1 MICSTKKIIC
11 VECLHTRLLD
21 CRVKWK
27 WYSMFR
33 VARTTVTVNFQV
45 RYQIYFKSIMRCY
58 YVHQSASSS
67 VVGKKLFPN
76 HESSSEAI
84 AYNKFS
90 IRIYWKI
97 KNGSIETEHL
107 VGHAPVEFLSLI
119 FIFSVRIK
127 IGVLQCMWLVKE
139 SKKVD
144 WFCHVNILHP
154 RTTYLCTNSWWQ
166 ARVHKTEIHWIGT
179 KTS

>member
-1 MICSTKKIIC
+1 MLWSAVQKKIIC

-45 RYQIYFKSIMRCY
+45 HYQIYFKSIMRCY
-58 YVHQSASSS
+58 HVHQSASSS

-119 FIFSVRIK
+119 FHFLSTDKNRSVTVHVTGKRK
-127 IGVLQCMWLVKE
+127 QEGGLVLPCE
-139 SKKVD
+139 YFTPTD
-144 WFCHVNILHP
+144 NIPMYKQLM
-154 RTTYLCTNSWWQ
+154 
-166 ARVHKTEIHWIGT
+166 
-179 KTS
+179 TS